1 MKKNLFIS
9 VIMSSLFIVALP
21 AKAVE
26 TRCRWLHNPTPRN
39 WYLIDKDSRWVISM
53 QGGYETQGMDHLPTY
68 NEKEYVKTNGY
79 YGYGCACMDVVTDS
93 ARLRISEIRGGESLP
108 LSTCSEDPNVPKSP

>member
-9 VIMSSLFIVALP
+9 VIISSLFIVVLP

-26 TRCRWLHNPTPRN
+26 TRCGWLHNPTPRN
-39 WYLIDKDSRWVISM
+39 WYLVDKDGRWIISQ
-53 QGGYETQGMDHLPTY
+53 QGGYEAKGMDDNLPT

-79 YGYGCACMDVVTDS
+79 YGYGCACMDVVTDKERS
-93 ARLRISEIRGGESLP
+93 RISEIRGGESLP
-108 LSTCSEDPNVPKSP
+108 LSTCREDPNLPKSL

>member
-1 MKKNLFIS
+1 MNKNLFIS
-9 VIMSSLFIVALP
+9 VIISSLFIVALP

-26 TRCRWLHNPTPRN
+26 TRCGWLHNPTPRN

-53 QGGYETQGMDHLPTY
+53 QGGYEAKGMDNLPT

-93 ARLRISEIRGGESLP
+93 ARLRVSEIRGGESLP
-108 LSTCSEDPNVPKSP
+108 LSTGRQDPNLPKSP